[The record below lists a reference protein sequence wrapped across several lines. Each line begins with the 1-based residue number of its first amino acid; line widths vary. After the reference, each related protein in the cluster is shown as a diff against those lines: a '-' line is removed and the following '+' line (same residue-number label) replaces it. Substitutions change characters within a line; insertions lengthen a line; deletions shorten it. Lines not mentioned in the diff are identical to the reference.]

1 MPFVVILKVRRKDAT
16 METRSVMIGKNNVLQ
31 YKALYKTLY
40 YLRRNRKDWISYMK
54 LNGTHKFKVSSS
66 QVYNA
71 ILNPEILKSCIPGCE
86 SVEFVDANHIQ
97 ANITTPLPGLR
108 GPYGVT
114 INIVR
119 AEAPNHL
126 EIQVQRSGRGGS
138 VNALS
143 QINITDEADG
153 ALLSYDANA
162 DLEGPVAVADNPVGK
177 GITNNSL
184 ATFFKNLD
192 KAIA

>member
-1 MPFVVILKVRRKDAT
+1 
-16 METRSVMIGKNNVLQ
+16 
-31 YKALYKTLY
+31 
-40 YLRRNRKDWISYMK
+40 MK
-54 LNGTHKFKVSSS
+54 LNGTHKFKVSSA

-97 ANITTPLPGLR
+97 ANISTPLPGLR

-138 VNALS
+138 INALS

-177 GITNNSL
+177 GVTNNSL